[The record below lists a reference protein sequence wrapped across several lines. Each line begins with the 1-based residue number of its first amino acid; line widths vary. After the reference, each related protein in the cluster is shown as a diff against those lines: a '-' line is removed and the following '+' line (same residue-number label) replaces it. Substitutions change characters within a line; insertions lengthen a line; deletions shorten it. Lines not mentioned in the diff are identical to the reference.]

1 MTIQPDSDAKY
12 RVIGSRPIRPDGVE
26 KVTGRAIF
34 TADVRAADALYGR
47 VLRSPHAHAVIRGID
62 ASKAL
67 ALDGVEAVVTA
78 ADLPP
83 LPSDAPENIRIIAGR
98 VLATDKALFHG
109 HAVAAVAARD
119 PHVAE
124 DALELIEVDYELLE
138 PVLDV
143 REAMSDSAPI
153 VHEELRTD
161 VFGAGADVA
170 EAGPTNVAAHVRVDR
185 GDTEAAFAE
194 ADLVIEREFRTGTFH
209 QGYIEP
215 HASTAE
221 WRPNGEVTI
230 WTSTQGLFINREQ
243 TAALLGLPVS
253 RVQVIPTEI
262 GGGFG
267 GKGMGGLYLE
277 PLAAALSRKTGQT
290 VKMAMPRAE
299 VLMATGPTSASY
311 SRVRIGAKR
320 DGTLVA
326 GEAWLAYEAGAFP
339 GSPMRGGVRC
349 AFASYDIPNLHIDG
363 FDVVTNKP
371 KAAAYR
377 APGAPAAALAVESVI
392 NELAEELELDPLEL
406 RLKNAAVEGDSGPT
420 GPFARIGAREVIETM
435 QNHPHYTS
443 ELHGEDVGRGVAI
456 GYWSNVGGDASA
468 NAAVNGDGTV
478 NLILGAMDLSGT
490 RAALA
495 MQLAEALGIEG
506 DRVRPRVVDTDSVGY
521 TAGSGGSRITFAVG
535 WAVYELAAELRKRLE
550 ERAARIW
557 EVDRADAAYG
567 DDGVVR
573 GPKDEAGEPRQ
584 LTFGELAAQLISTGG
599 MVAASATV
607 QPTTPGPA
615 FAGHIV
621 DVHVDRETGKV
632 EVLRY
637 TAVQDVGTAI
647 HPDYV
652 EGQIQGGAAQGIGMA
667 LNEDYV
673 YDEEG
678 HLLNSSLLDYRMPTT
693 LDVPMI
699 EAVLVEVPN
708 PGHPFG
714 VRGVGE
720 APIIPP
726 QAAVRQAIAD
736 AVGARMQQTPM
747 TPQAVLQELMG
758 EEAD

>member
-1 MTIQPDSDAKY
+1 M
-12 RVIGSRPIRPDGVE
+12 
-26 KVTGRAIF
+26 
-34 TADVRAADALYGR
+34 
-47 VLRSPHAHAVIRGID
+47 
-62 ASKAL
+62 
-67 ALDGVEAVVTA
+67 TA
-78 ADLPP
+78 AEPAAAAERRAREHP
-83 LPSDAPENIRIIAGR
+83 HHRRQGA
-98 VLATDKALFHG
+98 ATDKALFHG

-170 EAGPTNVAAHVRVDR
+170 GGGTDETSRLTCGVDR

-194 ADLVIEREFRTGTFH
+194 ADLVIECEFRTGTFH

-349 AFASYDIPNLHIDG
+349 AFASYDISNLHIDG

-392 NELAEELELDPLEL
+392 NELSEELELDPAGTAAKERGRGRRQRPNRAVRAHRRARSDRDDAEPPALHLGAAWRGRRPRGRDRLLEQ
-406 RLKNAAVEGDSGPT
+406 RGRRRKRECGGERRRHREPHPGRDGPQRHASGAGD
-420 GPFARIGAREVIETM
+420 GAR
-435 QNHPHYTS
+435 
-443 ELHGEDVGRGVAI
+443 
-456 GYWSNVGGDASA
+456 GGA
-468 NAAVNGDGTV
+468 
-478 NLILGAMDLSGT
+478 
-490 RAALA
+490 
-495 MQLAEALGIEG
+495 G
-506 DRVRPRVVDTDSVGY
+506 DRG
-521 TAGSGGSRITFAVG
+521 
-535 WAVYELAAELRKRLE
+535 
-550 ERAARIW
+550 
-557 EVDRADAAYG
+557 
-567 DDGVVR
+567 
-573 GPKDEAGEPRQ
+573 
-584 LTFGELAAQLISTGG
+584 
-599 MVAASATV
+599 
-607 QPTTPGPA
+607 
-615 FAGHIV
+615 
-621 DVHVDRETGKV
+621 
-632 EVLRY
+632 
-637 TAVQDVGTAI
+637 
-647 HPDYV
+647 
-652 EGQIQGGAAQGIGMA
+652 
-667 LNEDYV
+667 
-673 YDEEG
+673 
-678 HLLNSSLLDYRMPTT
+678 
-693 LDVPMI
+693 
-699 EAVLVEVPN
+699 
-708 PGHPFG
+708 
-714 VRGVGE
+714 
-720 APIIPP
+720 
-726 QAAVRQAIAD
+726 
-736 AVGARMQQTPM
+736 
-747 TPQAVLQELMG
+747 
-758 EEAD
+758 

>member
-1 MTIQPDSDAKY
+1 MTIQPDPDAKY
-12 RVIGSRPIRPDGVE
+12 RVIGSRPVRPDGVE

-34 TADVRAADALYGR
+34 AADVRPADALYGR
-47 VLRSPHAHAVIRGID
+47 VLRSPHAHAVIRRID
-62 ASKAL
+62 PSRAL

-78 ADLPP
+78 SDLPQ
-83 LPSDAPENIRIIAGR
+83 LPSDAPADIRIIAGR
-98 VLATDKALFHG
+98 VLAAGKALFQG

-119 PHVAE
+119 PHLAE
-124 DALELIEVDYELLE
+124 DALELIEVEYGPL
-138 PVLDV
+138 PAVLDI
-143 REAMSDSAPI
+143 REAMLETAP
-153 VHEELRTD
+153 VLHEDMRTD
-161 VFGAGADVA
+161 VWGASEDGR
-170 EAGPTNVAAHVRVDR
+170 GKPTNVVAHVQVER
-185 GDTEAAFAE
+185 GDTEAGFAE

-215 HASTAE
+215 HASAAQ
-221 WRPNGEVTI
+221 WRPGDEVTI
-230 WTSTQGLFINREQ
+230 WTSTQGLFINRQQ
-243 TAALLGLPVS
+243 TAALLDLPVS
-253 RVQVIPTEI
+253 HVQVMPTEI

-277 PLAAALSRKTGQT
+277 PVAAALSRKTGKT
-290 VKMAMPRAE
+290 VKMTMSRAD

-326 GEAWLAYEAGAFP
+326 GEAYLAYEAGAFP

-349 AFASYDIPNLHIDG
+349 AFAVYDIPNLGIDG

-392 NELAEELELDPLEL
+392 SELAEELDIDPLEL
-406 RLKNAAVEGDSGPT
+406 RLKNAAAEGTAGPT
-420 GPFARIGAREVIETM
+420 GSFARIGAREVIEAM
-435 QNHPHYTS
+435 QSHPHYAS
-443 ELHGEDVGRGVAI
+443 ELHGEDVGRGIAL
-456 GYWSNVGGDASA
+456 GYWGNVGGDASA
-468 NAAVNGDGTV
+468 NAAVNADGTV
-478 NLILGAMDLSGT
+478 TLVLGAMDLSGT

-495 MQLAEALGIEG
+495 MQMAEALGI
-506 DRVRPRVVDTDSVGY
+506 DADNVRPRVVDTDSVGY
-521 TAGSGGSRITFAVG
+521 TAGSGGSRITFTVG
-535 WAVYELAAELRKRLE
+535 WAVYELAGLLRERLA
-550 ERAARIW
+550 ERAAQIW
-557 EVDRADAAYG
+557 EVDRADVMYD
-567 DDGVVR
+567 DDGVIR
-573 GPKDEAGEPRQ
+573 GPLGEDGEPREF
-584 LTFGELAAQLISTGG
+584 TFRELAAQLISTGG
-599 MVAASATV
+599 MIAVSATV
-607 QPTTPGPA
+607 QPTTPGPC

-632 EVLRY
+632 DVLRY

-652 EGQIQGGAAQGIGMA
+652 EGQIQGGVAQGIGMA

-678 HLLNSSLLDYRMPTT
+678 HLLNASLLDYRMPTT

-699 EAVLVEVPN
+699 DTVLVEVPN

-736 AVGARMQQTPM
+736 AVGARMHRTPM

-758 EEAD
+758 DEAD